1 MLLLETELPDELM
14 QGGPS
19 SWEQQMVTNK
29 PPAQGPGPGQ
39 QQNYSAQMNGGD
51 DSIVSNVNFQ
61 RHQQQQQQQHQL
73 AHLLQQQ
80 VKSKNSLNPNMG
92 QLSNKSPNLGQGGPN
107 ATVMN
112 NLGVVSMSLTPNN
125 NGTNNNTMSMQGK
138 LLEMALWDVKVKY
151 QLLSLLRHQYYGNER
166 QSGRNDNRKQWEY
179 SQRGPD
185 VWRRARD
192 WKQSFNE
199 PNGSEYAERSHA
211 NATTHDCKPSSKSS
225 EPRLASDQRAAHAES
240 EHTDQP
246 DGPNESVWLPAN
258 E

>member
-39 QQNYSAQMNGGD
+39 QQNYSTQMNGD

-73 AHLLQQQ
+73 AHLLQQ
-80 VKSKNSLNPNMG
+80 VKSKNSLNPGMG

-112 NLGVVSMSLTPNN
+112 NLGVVSMSLTSNN

-138 LLEMALWDVKVKY
+138 VLMKVLKSKY
-151 QLLSLLRHQYYGNER
+151 
-166 QSGRNDNRKQWEY
+166 
-179 SQRGPD
+179 
-185 VWRRARD
+185 
-192 WKQSFNE
+192 
-199 PNGSEYAERSHA
+199 
-211 NATTHDCKPSSKSS
+211 
-225 EPRLASDQRAAHAES
+225 
-240 EHTDQP
+240 
-246 DGPNESVWLPAN
+246 
-258 E
+258 

>member
-1 MLLLETELPDELM
+1 MLLPHVLNRCIVDLYSSGPNFDEMLLLETELPDELM

-39 QQNYSAQMNGGD
+39 QQNYSTQMNGD

-61 RHQQQQQQQHQL
+61 RHQQQQQQHQL
-73 AHLLQQQ
+73 AHLLQQ

-107 ATVMN
+107 AVMNN

-138 LLEMALWDVKVKY
+138 LLDSGLWTKK
-151 QLLSLLRHQYYGNER
+151 
-166 QSGRNDNRKQWEY
+166 
-179 SQRGPD
+179 
-185 VWRRARD
+185 
-192 WKQSFNE
+192 
-199 PNGSEYAERSHA
+199 
-211 NATTHDCKPSSKSS
+211 
-225 EPRLASDQRAAHAES
+225 
-240 EHTDQP
+240 
-246 DGPNESVWLPAN
+246 
-258 E
+258 